1 MEKAASQGGF
11 ILCPYPFH
19 VSLLP
24 WTSFLNT
31 SHTIFIY
38 MIILTIYSIC
48 INLIWFPFYIFIYM
62 IIWFS
67 CFPVVASVE
76 SCLESCYLG
85 TRSKVMQRAWVIVR
99 ICGTQLGQASVR
111 TDCINCINCMC
122 CNILY
127 ILYIHMYCFCILL
140 YSFFSVF
147 IVATDFWGNSCEH
160 LYMPCQGLDRRSS
173 QIWWYAEPWKSWNQD
188 NFSKFLLLQIS
199 ML

>member
-1 MEKAASQGGF
+1 MPLPFPRFFASLNKF
-11 ILCPYPFH
+11 LEHITYYIYIHDHFNNIFYLHKFDM
-19 VSLLP
+19 VSVLYIYIYDHL
-24 WTSFLNT
+24 
-31 SHTIFIY
+31 IF
-38 MIILTIYSIC
+38 MLS
-48 INLIWFPFYIFIYM
+48 
-62 IIWFS
+62 
-67 CFPVVASVE
+67 VVASVE

-173 QIWWYAEPWKSWNQD
+173 RFGDMPSLGKAETKTTFQSFFPSDFNAVVV
-188 NFSKFLLLQIS
+188 
-199 ML
+199 